1 MSYIITIS
9 RQYGSGGHY
18 IGQELA
24 KKLNIGFYDNK
35 LLEKV
40 AADSGLCIDFIKS
53 NDEKKDS
60 IFSFLGLPEGTNYLT
75 ASQRVSLAQFET
87 IEKIAQSGESCVII
101 GRCAD
106 YVLRNYKNLIS
117 IFIYA
122 PMEERVKRATTY
134 YDLQG
139 KKPATGRPIMLGIT
153 KASLETDSFLSAAS
167 FQETTRILTDAAIK
181 GKVDHLTGLKENVI
195 IGKLIPAGTGS
206 KYYSNVDYTL
216 ESEQVEDDALEVL
229 EDKLT
234 D

>member
-139 KKPATGRPIMLGIT
+139 KKPEDVIKKIDKKRANYYNYFTNRSWSSAETYDLCLNSSIGIE
-153 KASLETDSFLSAAS
+153 KS
-167 FQETTRILTDAAIK
+167 
-181 GKVDHLTGLKENVI
+181 VDVI
-195 IGKLIPAGTGS
+195 IEYAKIRLGKL
-206 KYYSNVDYTL
+206 
-216 ESEQVEDDALEVL
+216 
-229 EDKLT
+229 
-234 D
+234 